1 MGWMVIERV
10 GAKQCDR
17 RDFDRTCVGSDLGL
31 WLRRFRLRWCTISV
45 IYSVSKG
52 GGDCLPER
60 LGQQTEDRRI
70 AEATETVDASLTQN
84 TWVRGGGRSRG
95 SNAEMLKCPWR
106 PPTLLLPYRGTQ
118 PAKPPAQAASREGA
132 ESCTYLPSPR
142 SSVHCKQTLATADSR
157 QPAHAQTPR
166 TSHPSSPGKLA
177 GDFGHF
183 HIAPFGNFRSPQTI
197 SSSPRPRAEPKL
209 GLTRPGA
216 IFGVVFTT
224 TIAPN

>member
-17 RDFDRTCVGSDLGL
+17 REFDRTCVGSDLGL

-52 GGDCLPER
+52 GGDCLPEG

-106 PPTLLLPYRGTQ
+106 PPTLLLPYRGDSQPSRRPKQ
-118 PAKPPAQAASREGA
+118 PAAVKAPSHVPTFAPFLRALQANTGK
-132 ESCTYLPSPR
+132 
-142 SSVHCKQTLATADSR
+142 HSR
-157 QPAHAQTPR
+157 QPAHTQTPR